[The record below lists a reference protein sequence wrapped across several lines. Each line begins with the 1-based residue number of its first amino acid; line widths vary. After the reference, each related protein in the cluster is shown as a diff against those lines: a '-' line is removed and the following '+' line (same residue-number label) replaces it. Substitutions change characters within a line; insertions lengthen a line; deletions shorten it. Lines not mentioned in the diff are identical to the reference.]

1 MDLRT
6 RLILKPIL
14 GGVLLGLFI
23 MLLVYPIYKSLPES
37 LLVSLGTGLAFGSF
51 LLLTNLIYLKRMER
65 KYGKSS
71 ELLKCYHTRE
81 IEIDIPY
88 DEAFD
93 LCLKAVKSL
102 KCNIREA
109 NRNLG
114 KIMAIK
120 PTKVP
125 LDWLFNQDLITVE
138 LQKLDGRT
146 RIKISSQLYPY
157 PTTEYY
163 IDYGSNLENVEKIV
177 DFLKSSLKSTRR

>member
-1 MDLRT
+1 MNWRT
-6 RLILKPIL
+6 HLFLGPIL
-14 GGVLLGLFI
+14 SGILLGLFI
-23 MLLVYPIYKSLPES
+23 MLLIYPIYRSLLKS
-37 LLVSLGTGLAFGSF
+37 LLVSLGIGLALGSF
-51 LLLTNLIYLKRMER
+51 LLLTNLIYLKRMEH
-65 KYGKSS
+65 KYRFS
-71 ELLKCYHTRE
+71 ELLKCHHTRE
-81 IEIDIPY
+81 IEVDIPY

-102 KCNIREA
+102 KCRIREA

-120 PTKVP
+120 LTKVP

-157 PTTEYY
+157 PATEYY
-163 IDYGSNLENVEKIV
+163 IDYGSNLENVERLV
-177 DFLKSSLKSTRR
+177 DLLKKELNRG